1 MGNFKNKF
9 VDKILKKVYQDI
21 DTRLFEGVYT
31 EDFLKSLYEILSDE
45 VNPEFAKAYLEEIGK
60 QAEERPDT
68 GDDKDLDDEKVA
80 MMTAAEKDE
89 LKKKKELEEDT
100 WVKNKK
106 SGSVYTVKNMNP
118 NNHEPA
124 SKDDI
129 EKAKKDGGDKK
140 EPKSDTSSN
149 GVKGEPGKGDFD
161 VKSDMFKYGYG
172 GYEKAKGGKP
182 APGGPGSAFNEI
194 ASGEGVHMLK
204 DNPNLSDQDLA
215 MKMYD
220 QYKDTAL
227 AKEQK
232 KTAGIKA
239 SEIADVENKDFYTK
253 CLVSARSAKTKFEQ
267 TNTRVDKL
275 QKDGKLG
282 KVSNIETFYGATSSI
297 EAQVDMVKSANSV
310 MLPNGDV
317 VSKSDAEEF
326 VRAGGGGMNPSDTAT
341 FVQDDKGNVMMQF
354 HSDKTTTNDIQDNS
368 TLVQEGSNY
377 KSSIEN
383 SNLSSSE
390 KEKAS
395 KIVDDYTN
403 RIKNIEE
410 NYTNQTTPIAKNL
423 KNVDL
428 DTQVNIIENDK
439 GTLKKNLDKAVLGS
453 KGVKNQYKEYIPKG
467 ADPENLTTSEKY
479 EMVRNYVADGKGK
492 VADVKVVN
500 KVALQLQKDDPSI
513 EGIDVKKNLSE
524 QRKQVVNLQ
533 RERINE
539 LNKQTAEIDGEKI
552 PLGTLME
559 AEESI
564 RGFHLDL
571 MDYPPKGYEE
581 GNSKSMVGGS
591 LDVNMGGSLVNG
603 EVLRKCLGVNST
615 TDFKK
620 QFRLQEK
627 EELIMSGDEVTG
639 KTVFVYAIDSD
650 GKEKPIGRK
659 VYRSKAGATG
669 KTSNTMAYSSEMQN
683 CFKGK

>member
-9 VDKILKKVYQDI
+9 IDKILNKVYQDI

-80 MMTAAEKDE
+80 MMTAAEKDT

-204 DNPNLSDQDLA
+204 DNPNLSDKDLA
-215 MKMYD
+215 MKMYE

-253 CLVSARSAKTKFEQ
+253 CLVSARSAK
-267 TNTRVDKL
+267 
-275 QKDGKLG
+275 
-282 KVSNIETFYGATSSI
+282 
-297 EAQVDMVKSANSV
+297 
-310 MLPNGDV
+310 
-317 VSKSDAEEF
+317 
-326 VRAGGGGMNPSDTAT
+326 
-341 FVQDDKGNVMMQF
+341 
-354 HSDKTTTNDIQDNS
+354 
-368 TLVQEGSNY
+368 
-377 KSSIEN
+377 
-383 SNLSSSE
+383 
-390 KEKAS
+390 
-395 KIVDDYTN
+395 
-403 RIKNIEE
+403 
-410 NYTNQTTPIAKNL
+410 
-423 KNVDL
+423 
-428 DTQVNIIENDK
+428 
-439 GTLKKNLDKAVLGS
+439 
-453 KGVKNQYKEYIPKG
+453 
-467 ADPENLTTSEKY
+467 
-479 EMVRNYVADGKGK
+479 
-492 VADVKVVN
+492 
-500 KVALQLQKDDPSI
+500 
-513 EGIDVKKNLSE
+513 
-524 QRKQVVNLQ
+524 
-533 RERINE
+533 
-539 LNKQTAEIDGEKI
+539 
-552 PLGTLME
+552 
-559 AEESI
+559 
-564 RGFHLDL
+564 
-571 MDYPPKGYEE
+571 
-581 GNSKSMVGGS
+581 
-591 LDVNMGGSLVNG
+591 
-603 EVLRKCLGVNST
+603 
-615 TDFKK
+615 
-620 QFRLQEK
+620 
-627 EELIMSGDEVTG
+627 
-639 KTVFVYAIDSD
+639 
-650 GKEKPIGRK
+650 
-659 VYRSKAGATG
+659 
-669 KTSNTMAYSSEMQN
+669 
-683 CFKGK
+683 